1 MRGPNRF
8 NFPQWNYGYTL
19 GPPTQANG
27 GNYTQFYMQPQ
38 QPHFGGI
45 LVGGGQHPSGPPQR
59 PSMRGGKSRGGATA
73 NKKGPAQPTPATS
86 QVKAEPDET
95 KDDKVEAA
103 ATAKIEDIPGP
114 STTSASTTTASTEVS
129 KEEGEIVERPLNEI
143 LRGRNPIMYCND
155 QSKMRNLHME
165 WEQVSETGPPHDKT
179 FTWSLKMGPDM
190 QVMGSSN
197 SKKGAKNKAA
207 EEMVKKLD
215 QLPKANIKRP
225 FHQAFGAPPFMMRG
239 GGRGGRGGG
248 GGGGRGGGFFGS
260 MPPPQFYGNPYANF
274 KKAKKETSEKKAE
287 EPLDDP
293 NKPLHP
299 AQNNPISKLYEFTK
313 KRKLPE
319 PVFEVVQE
327 EVLETRKTAQGFT
340 YKKTKFTLQCEI
352 MGKKFTGESMNKKTA
367 KFNAAA
373 AAWADVGA
381 GVGQASIDSLLQSGR
396 QAAEA
401 ASSSTSS

>member
-38 QPHFGGI
+38 QPHFGVV
-45 LVGGGQHPSGPPQR
+45 LGGQGPPQR
-59 PSMRGGKSRGGATA
+59 PASNRGHGKSRGGATA
-73 NKKGPAQPTPATS
+73 NKKGPAQPTPD
-86 QVKAEPDET
+86 QVKVEPEQT
-95 KDDKVEAA
+95 KEDDKVEA
-103 ATAKIEDIPGP
+103 KIEDTPGP
-114 STTSASTTTASTEVS
+114 STIAPEVS
-129 KEEGEIVERPLNEI
+129 REGGEIVERPLNEI

-215 QLPKANIKRP
+215 QLPKANVKRP

-239 GGRGGRGGG
+239 GGRGGRGGA
-248 GGGGRGGGFFGS
+248 GGRGGFNFGS
-260 MPPPQFYGNPYANF
+260 MPPPAFYGNPYANF
-274 KKAKKETSEKKAE
+274 KKAKKSEDKKPE

-299 AQNNPISKLYEFTK
+299 AQNNPISKLYEYTK

-319 PVFEVVQE
+319 PLFEVVQE